1 MQTIR
6 ILDPLVPRPPGKVV
20 VAPVK
25 RLDGLRIAF
34 VNNGW
39 TSFTTIGQHLRGNLL
54 ASYGVA
60 EVRGYDI
67 PPSHEPP
74 AGLLEAIAADCHAA
88 IVGIGN

>member
-6 ILDPLVPRPPGKVV
+6 ILDPIVPRPPGKVV

-25 RLDGLRIAF
+25 RLDGLRVAF

-39 TSFTTIGQHLRGNLL
+39 TSFTAIGEHLRGHLL
-54 ASYGVA
+54 SAFGVA
-60 EVRGYDI
+60 EVRGYSI

-74 AGLLEAIAADCHAA
+74 AGLLEGIAGHCHAA